1 MKKNLFLAVAA
12 TFIAI
17 TAVPAFALE
26 QRTTTTTTRD
36 QDGVITSVN
45 YQSSTPWFTVKNNS
59 GQESRVYID
68 NDKSRGWT
76 RVQKWDGNF
85 VTGRNVRYQYYD
97 RDNYRYASN
106 VYITD

>member
-1 MKKNLFLAVAA
+1 MKKNITLTLAAA
-12 TFIAI
+12 LMAI
-17 TAVPAFALE
+17 TATSAFALE
-26 QRTTTTTTRD
+26 TTTTTVD
-36 QDGVITSVN
+36 QNGVITSVN
-45 YQSSTPWFTVKNNS
+45 YQSTTPWFTVKNSN

-85 VTGRNVRYQYYD
+85 VTGRTVRYQYED
-97 RDNYRYASN
+97 RDNYRYARN